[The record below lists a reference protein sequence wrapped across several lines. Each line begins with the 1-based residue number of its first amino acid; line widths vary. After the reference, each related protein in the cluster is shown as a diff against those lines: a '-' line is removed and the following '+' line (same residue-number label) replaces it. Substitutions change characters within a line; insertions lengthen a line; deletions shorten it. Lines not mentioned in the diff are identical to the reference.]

1 MIKLTK
7 SKISYLVVLFIS
19 YSLIFAALYFILG
32 RRLLEHSD
40 SLKDKLT
47 LQAKEINETRELVK
61 AIPNPEKE
69 IATVEDRIRE
79 LRDKA
84 VTKEQVPRIIQQLT
98 RKSSDL
104 NINIISIKPLAQ
116 TEDTSG
122 LVQAVNKVYIEVVMS
137 CPYSAMGDYLKALT
151 ELPILFTVESVSIQK
166 KEEEQGL
173 ARGSASTKTSEVIV
187 HLLLSTY
194 MVLEI

>member
-1 MIKLTK
+1 MVKLTK
-7 SKISYLVVLFIS
+7 NKISYLVILFVS
-19 YSLIFAALYFILG
+19 YSLIFIALYFILG
-32 RRLLEHSD
+32 RNLLGRSE

-47 LQAKEINETRELVK
+47 LQTKEINETKDLVK

-69 IATVEDRIRE
+69 IASVEDKIKE

-104 NINIISIKPLAQ
+104 NINIISIKPLTQA
-116 TEDTSG
+116 EDTSG
-122 LVQAVNKVYIEVVMS
+122 LAQAVNKVYIEVEMS

-151 ELPILFTVESVSIQK
+151 ELPILFTVESINIQK
-166 KEEEQGL
+166 KEEEPGS
-173 ARGSASTKTSEVIV
+173 RGTASTKGSEVIV
-187 HLLLSTY
+187 NLLLSTY

>member
-7 SKISYLVVLFIS
+7 NKISYLVVLFLS
-19 YSLIFAALYFILG
+19 YSLIFIALYFILG
-32 RRLLEHSD
+32 RKLLEHSD

-47 LQAKEINETRELVK
+47 IQAKEINETRDLVK

-69 IATVEDRIRE
+69 IASVEDKIRE

-104 NINIISIKPLAQ
+104 SINIISIKPLAQ

-122 LVQAVNKVYIEVVMS
+122 LAQAVNKVYIEVVMS

-151 ELPILFTVESVSIQK
+151 ELPILFTVESINIQK
-166 KEEEQGL
+166 REEEP
-173 ARGSASTKTSEVIV
+173 GSRSTASTRSSEVV
-187 HLLLSTY
+187 VNLLLSTY

>member
-47 LQAKEINETRELVK
+47 LQAKEINETRDLVK

-69 IATVEDRIRE
+69 IATVEDKIRE

-84 VTKEQVPRIIQQLT
+84 VTKEQAPRIIQQLT

-122 LVQAVNKVYIEVVMS
+122 LV
-137 CPYSAMGDYLKALT
+137 
-151 ELPILFTVESVSIQK
+151 
-166 KEEEQGL
+166 
-173 ARGSASTKTSEVIV
+173 
-187 HLLLSTY
+187 
-194 MVLEI
+194 